1 MRVLVIPPGKPL
13 GQRCKPWVAWVWNS
27 HCLYKKKKGSKRGW
41 RRKEEKVKG
50 RRGEAKEGNRQE
62 GQKGET
68 ENLV

>member
-1 MRVLVIPPGKPL
+1 MDRGANHGWL
-13 GQRCKPWVAWVWNS
+13 GSGTHTVFI
-27 HCLYKKKKGSKRGW
+27 KKKKGSKRGW
-41 RRKEEKVKG
+41 RRKEEKGKG